1 MLWQAN
7 QTLENMA
14 KTAATEPAYAVSVT
28 RNVYQLERLALD
40 IERITRQYQVLR
52 SDDARTLAFNYFEQY
67 EFQLDN
73 LCEHF
78 DDESAC
84 SNNREAIAV
93 LKRNFL
99 LDEQQLSQALSVLRN
114 ALSAVKKRRL
124 NQLEARI
131 AQQQTHIETIKRRQ
145 FWFTVVLI
153 ALSVGFAWYGS
164 NKILS
169 PVTKL
174 NQLIRELSDKKHQ
187 LSPVSARGPAELIE
201 LQHKLHSLAFRLNQL
216 ESLRQAML
224 RHAAHEL
231 KTPLASIKEGCSL
244 LSDSV
249 LGELNEQQSEVVSLL
264 NTSSVRLENLISQLL
279 DYTTLL
285 QQAKPSPQAIAT
297 HAFFDT
303 FLNENQLALK
313 QNNHTVSLNIA
324 LETLYADEVLLRRI
338 LDNLLSN
345 AIAYSEPQSIITI
358 HLYLDGVDQTIE
370 VANNG
375 EPIKPDISE
384 SLFKPFQRGTTQRL
398 DRVASSGLGLSIVAE
413 CASLMSGSVGFVQ
426 CEKADVCV
434 RVVIPLGEERV

>member
-14 KTAATEPAYAVSVT
+14 KTAATEPAYAVDVT
-28 RNVYQLERLALD
+28 RNIYQLERLALD
-40 IERITRQYQVLR
+40 MERITRQYQVLR

-67 EFQLDN
+67 EFQLGNICKQVDDN
-73 LCEHF
+73 NECG
-78 DDESAC
+78 D
-84 SNNREAIAV
+84 NREAIAV
-93 LKRNFL
+93 LKRDFL
-99 LDEQQLSQALSVLRN
+99 LDEQQLSQALSELRN
-114 ALSAVKKRRL
+114 ALSTIKKQRVS
-124 NQLEARI
+124 QLEARF
-131 AQQQTHIETIKRRQ
+131 AKQQAHIETIKRRQ
-145 FWFTVVLI
+145 FWFTVLII
-153 ALSVGFAWYGS
+153 ALSVGFALYGS

-187 LSPVSARGPAELIE
+187 LSPVSLSGPAELIE

-231 KTPLASIKEGCSL
+231 KTPLASLKEGCSL

-249 LGELNEQQSEVVSLL
+249 LGELNEQQREVVSLL
-264 NTSSVRLENLISQLL
+264 NISSARLENLISQLL
-279 DYTTLL
+279 NYTTLL

-303 FLNENQLALK
+303 FLNENQLALQ
-313 QNNHTVSLNIA
+313 QNNHAVSLHIELN
-324 LETLYADEVLLRRI
+324 TLYADEVLLRRI

-345 AIAYSEPQSIITI
+345 AIAYSEPNTPIYIR
-358 HLYLDGVDQTIE
+358 LYLQGVDQTIE

-375 EPIKPDISE
+375 KPIEPDISE

-413 CASLMSGSVGFVQ
+413 CAGLMSGSVGFVE

-434 RVVIPLGEERV
+434 RVVIPLGEEKV